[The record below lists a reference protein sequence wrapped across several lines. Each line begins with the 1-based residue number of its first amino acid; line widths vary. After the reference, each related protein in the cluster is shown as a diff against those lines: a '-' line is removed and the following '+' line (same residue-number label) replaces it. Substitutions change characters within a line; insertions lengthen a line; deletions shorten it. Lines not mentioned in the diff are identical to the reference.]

1 VAARAGLTCP
11 ACGGAILPWRSVAG
25 GEPSDPFEY
34 ELLRCVSCGTAVTAG
49 APPAAEAYESG
60 QYALAR
66 PRFPR
71 AIHGVQRVV
80 TRQPVRF
87 LQRAGLQ
94 PGARVLDVGAGPGRL
109 VEALGAAGYDAHG
122 IEPSQRSVALA
133 HAAGRDVEQ
142 RGISDHSDSGLNAA
156 VLWHVLEHLDDAPAA
171 LATVRSWLRPGGL
184 LLVGVPNAASLQAEI
199 GGDAWFHWDAPR
211 HRIHF
216 TANGLRL
223 LLGRSGFELVA
234 MHHWV
239 LDQNLHA
246 MWMAILTQMG
256 MSPGFPFH
264 FLKRNIDVTPKD
276 LAVSALGVPLVPAA
290 VALEGAA
297 ALIRRGGTVAV
308 VAQLRQ

>member
-1 VAARAGLTCP
+1 VSTTCP
-11 ACGGAILPWRSVAG
+11 ACGGATVPWRSVAG

-34 ELLRCVSCGTAVTAG
+34 ELLRCASCGTAVTAG
-49 APPAAEAYESG
+49 APPTPEVYESG

-66 PRFPR
+66 PRFAG
-71 AIHGVQRVV
+71 AIDRVQRVV

-109 VEALGAAGYDAHG
+109 VAALGAAGYDAHG

-133 HAAGRDVEQ
+133 RDVGRDVQ
-142 RGISDHSDSGLNAA
+142 PRGIAEHSDSGLDAA
-156 VLWHVLEHLDDAPAA
+156 VLWHVLEHLDDPAAA

-184 LLVGVPNAASLQAEI
+184 LLIGVPNAASLQAEI
-199 GGDAWFHWDAPR
+199 AGGAWFHWDVPR
-211 HRIHF
+211 HRVHF
-216 TANGLRL
+216 TATGLRL
-223 LLGRSGFELVA
+223 LLGRSGFEVAA

-256 MSPGFPFH
+256 MRPGFPFH
-264 FLKRNIDVTPKD
+264 FLKRNINPTPRD
-276 LAVSALGVPLVPAA
+276 LATSALGLPLIPAA
-290 VALEGAA
+290 VALEAA
-297 ALIRRGGTVAV
+297 AAMMRRGGTVAA
-308 VAQLRQ
+308 VARV